1 MIETRQ
7 SGQVREIIATQGW
20 LRPKG
25 RTDFT
30 PVRRCTLLPSQSPGD
45 FEELTE
51 LPLYSEADYADRV
64 ERLIRQRYTLS
75 QELAVQRQRY
85 AKPAEFEA
93 YDAYAERCKA
103 LARAQLAAEAQE
115 AAAAGTTEPQPD
127 TPRP

>member
-7 SGQVREIIATQGW
+7 NGDIREIAATQGW
-20 LRPKG
+20 LRLKG
-25 RTDFT
+25 SRDFT
-30 PVRRCTLLPSQSPGD
+30 TVRRCVMLPSQTPDD
-45 FEELTE
+45 FEEITQ

-103 LARAQLAAEAQE
+103 LARAQLAAEARE
-115 AAAAGTTEPQPD
+115 ATATDEPILPD
-127 TPRP
+127 TPQP